1 MSENII
7 AASWRIGKSSE
18 DKVGH
23 CCTGCCEELWKED
36 ADTITPIIVT
46 KLPGLPSSF
55 NYVVLGVGQEPGQ
68 AEKIFTLLFRCCS
81 SSKIKKANDK

>member
-23 CCTGCCEELWKED
+23 CCTGRCEELWKKD
-36 ADTITPIIVT
+36 AT
-46 KLPGLPSSF
+46 LSF
-55 NYVVLGVGQEPGQ
+55 IYVALAVGQDPWADGNTKFPSVE
-68 AEKIFTLLFRCCS
+68 L
-81 SSKIKKANDK
+81 